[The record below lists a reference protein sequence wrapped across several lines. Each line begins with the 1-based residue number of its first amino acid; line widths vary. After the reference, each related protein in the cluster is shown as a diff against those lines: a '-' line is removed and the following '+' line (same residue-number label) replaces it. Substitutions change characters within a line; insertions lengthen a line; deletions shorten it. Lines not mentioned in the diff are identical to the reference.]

1 MEKDIYK
8 EGELFVIKKEIE
20 REIVNFGS
28 FETLEEAIERRNEL
42 EEYGWPYL
50 KEKPKDSEFK
60 QIEKHITQKDDYYI
74 VSKFIKN
81 FEIVYGMFDSLKSA
95 KDFKRKLIK
104 NAWNLNFTS
113 RELRYG
119 KYIRKDNNR
128 FIVYRDINGQY
139 TPYNTF
145 KFLDEAIVYRDELID
160 NNWGMDD
167 SYILSNIGVQELD
180 SIEENIAKI
189 GRKYTVFLWEESK
202 CTFFGFFH
210 TYGEAV
216 NFRDILRHNHFFNVK
231 DLDFGESDK
240 KYIVEVG
247 NSFRISKMIDGKLCH
262 FGHYDSL
269 EKAIELRDKLIK
281 NNWDPTGIIKLRTLK
296 MPKRIKHIHT
306 TSHGYE
312 IVKRIDG
319 NLINF
324 GSFDS
329 LDDAIMLRDEL
340 EANNWVLPSDEEE
353 IFEEKYD
360 EFIYLRPD
368 GKYYLKNEINGV
380 MHIFGVFDN
389 GLDAIEARLNCIK
402 NNWST
407 YSLSEEEYFS
417 EEKNNHSFGSY
428 VDEFNEI
435 EESNI
440 FFNITKDYLSF
451 PVTVGKSYKN
461 GGWAVKRSHLGDFI
475 PTLTYEK
482 ECICLIDDLKI
493 SGKLN
498 IHTRLFYFKD
508 KELSSYL
515 EKLYNIDPKIQIK
528 VNLDLEYGKY
538 SFNENPNSDFLKINT
553 NFSKSF
559 KNGMFVIPR
568 KLSKEILPILPYE
581 SNTLFTINDIEVS
594 GKFNLEFRFI
604 FKDKNIISQLESL
617 KEEGEELEVIL
628 LL

>member
-28 FETLEEAIERRNEL
+28 FETLDEAIERRDEL

-104 NAWNLNFTS
+104 NAWNLSFTS

-119 KYIRKDNNR
+119 KYIRKDSNR

-139 TPYNTF
+139 TPYHTF

-180 SIEENIAKI
+180 AIEENIAKI

-269 EKAIELRDKLIK
+269 EKAIEVRDKLIK
-281 NNWDPTGIIKLRTLK
+281 NNWDPTGIIKLRTLT

-353 IFEEKYD
+353 IFVNAFPVRIPAANTTKQ
-360 EFIYLRPD
+360 
-368 GKYYLKNEINGV
+368 INT
-380 MHIFGVFDN
+380 H
-389 GLDAIEARLNCIK
+389 
-402 NNWST
+402 NN
-407 YSLSEEEYFS
+407 
-417 EEKNNHSFGSY
+417 
-428 VDEFNEI
+428 
-435 EESNI
+435 NI
-440 FFNITKDYLSF
+440 FIFVFIIQPSLHLIQYAPAIKK
-451 PVTVGKSYKN
+451 GKSK
-461 GGWAVKRSHLGDFI
+461 
-475 PTLTYEK
+475 
-482 ECICLIDDLKI
+482 
-493 SGKLN
+493 
-498 IHTRLFYFKD
+498 
-508 KELSSYL
+508 
-515 EKLYNIDPKIQIK
+515 
-528 VNLDLEYGKY
+528 
-538 SFNENPNSDFLKINT
+538 
-553 NFSKSF
+553 
-559 KNGMFVIPR
+559 
-568 KLSKEILPILPYE
+568 
-581 SNTLFTINDIEVS
+581 
-594 GKFNLEFRFI
+594 
-604 FKDKNIISQLESL
+604 
-617 KEEGEELEVIL
+617 
-628 LL
+628 